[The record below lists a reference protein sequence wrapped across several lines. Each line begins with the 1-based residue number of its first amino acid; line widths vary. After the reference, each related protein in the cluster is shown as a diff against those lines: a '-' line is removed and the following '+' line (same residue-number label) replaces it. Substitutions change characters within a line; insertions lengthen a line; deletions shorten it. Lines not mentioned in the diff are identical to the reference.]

1 MNRSLLLVDMHVC
14 TYCVQVILNK
24 RQESKIEG
32 REREREE
39 KSIAHFSHA
48 GILRNSA
55 VFYAL
60 DCKQKTI

>member
-24 RQESKIEG
+24 RQESKIED
-32 REREREE
+32 REREE